1 MSLLSG
7 KRAVVTGGT
16 RGIGRAIVQY
26 LLAEGAE
33 VLATGRG
40 DISTPL
46 LGCEYCSVDFTDR
59 SAVDTF
65 SRSLANQRVDIL
77 VNNAGINAIA
87 PFASIQE
94 EDFLQIQQVNLHAP
108 FKLCQAVLPGM
119 KERQWGRIVNIAS
132 IWSTISKEY
141 RASYS
146 ASKFALDGMTAA
158 LSAEVARCGI
168 LVNCVS
174 PGFINTELTR
184 KVLGDEGIKA
194 QVATVPIGRLGEPEE
209 IAAFVAWLV
218 SPHNSYISGQNIAID
233 GGFTRV

>member
-1 MSLLSG
+1 MPLLSG
-7 KRAVVTGGT
+7 KHAVVTGGT
-16 RGIGRAIVQY
+16 RGIGRAIAQY
-26 LLAEGAE
+26 LLEEGAK
-33 VLATGRG
+33 VLAIGRSDVG
-40 DISTPL
+40 FPPS
-46 LGCEYCSVDFTDR
+46 GCQYCGVDFADR
-59 SAVDTF
+59 LAVDAF
-65 SRSLANQRVDIL
+65 SRLLASQRVDIL
-77 VNNAGINAIA
+77 VNNAGINVVA

-119 KERQWGRIVNIAS
+119 REREWGRIVNIAS
-132 IWSTISKEY
+132 IWSMISKEC

-146 ASKFALDGMTAA
+146 ASKFALDGMTSA
-158 LSAEVARCGI
+158 LSAEVARHGI

-194 QVATVPIGRLGEPEE
+194 QVAAVPIGRLGEPEE
-209 IAAFVAWLV
+209 IAALVVWLA